1 MLWYIIFTTSKV
13 FLLFEAVGH
22 EMSFNTIFHKLD
34 CVVAPQNYVIFSVVV
49 MLFYSFCQNRNLY
62 WKFEM

>member
-1 MLWYIIFTTSKV
+1 
-13 FLLFEAVGH
+13 
-22 EMSFNTIFHKLD
+22 MSFNTIFHKLD